1 MNLSRYREN
10 MSNVAISANTITC
23 NYTTNANAV
32 IFASPTTTANLTL
45 NVQNVPVP
53 STNFGAYSL
62 SVFLPVSTY
71 KVCVSNVVVNSA
83 NVVPI
88 SSGGFSNIT
97 INQNATYTLQQFN
110 IMFIGSS
117 TPIVITN
124 LVSLF

>member
-1 MNLSRYREN
+1 

-23 NYTTNANAV
+23 NYAATANAV

-53 STNFGAYSL
+53 STNFGTFSL

-71 KVCVSNVVVNSA
+71 KVYVSNIIVNSTS
-83 NVVPI
+83 VVPI

-97 INQNATYTLQQFN
+97 INQNATHTLQQFN
-110 IMFIGSS
+110 IMFIGGP